1 MAEIAFY
8 KDLALDFTP
17 HPVSGDIRPIINETA
32 IKRSLMNL
40 IRTKKGTRPFNPQ
53 YGCDIGDYLFSYEP
67 GFTEYNLRKEIIEA
81 IGKNEPRVSVSEVDI
96 SFEENGI
103 ELNISYIIK
112 NINRA
117 GSISTSL
124 TRAA

>member
-96 SFEENGI
+96 TFEENAI

>member
-8 KDLALDFTP
+8 KDLSLDFTP

-53 YGCDIGDYLFSYEP
+53 YGCDISDYLFSYEP

-81 IGKNEPRVSVSEVDI
+81 IGKNEPRVSVDTVDI
-96 SFEENGI
+96 TFEENGI
-103 ELNISYIIK
+103 SLNISYIIK

>member
-1 MAEIAFY
+1 MAEIAFF
-8 KDLALDFTP
+8 KDLSLDFTP
-17 HPVSGDIRPIINETA
+17 HPVTGDVRPIINETA

-40 IRTKKGTRPFNPQ
+40 IKTKKGTRPFNPQ
-53 YGCDIGDYLFSYEP
+53 YGCDISDYLFSYEP
-67 GFTEYNLRKEIIEA
+67 GFTEYNLKKEIIEA
-81 IGKNEPRVSVSEVDI
+81 IGKNEPRVSVDQVDI

-103 ELNISYIIK
+103 DLNISYIIK